1 MEGQRV
7 AGSTEQMLRRICGEY
22 FEMPGLHLTCAQAQ
36 RLWGIDAH
44 LCQCLMDTLVEL
56 GFLCRTKDG
65 AYWRLNEGR
74 VACLPCG
81 SRSFSW

>member
-1 MEGQRV
+1 MESQQV
-7 AGSTEQMLRRICGEY
+7 VGSTDQILRRICGEY

-36 RLWGIDAH
+36 RLWVIDAD

-56 GFLCRTKDG
+56 KFLCRTRDG

-74 VACLPCG
+74 APCLPCG
-81 SRSFSW
+81 SRFFSW